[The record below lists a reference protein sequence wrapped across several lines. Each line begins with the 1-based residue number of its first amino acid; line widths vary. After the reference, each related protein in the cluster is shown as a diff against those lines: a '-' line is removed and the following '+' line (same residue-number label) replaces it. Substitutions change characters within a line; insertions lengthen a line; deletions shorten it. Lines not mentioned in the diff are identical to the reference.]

1 MNKEEK
7 VKVVEELKGQLN
19 DYKSIYLT
27 DIAGLDAM
35 QTSKL
40 RRECFNSNVK
50 LSVVK
55 NTFLERAMSESETDF
70 GELKDLLKG
79 NTTIM
84 LSESGNSPA
93 KVIKKFRK
101 DGEKPILKGA
111 FVDEAIYIGDDQIE
125 ALFNLK
131 SKEEVIGEII
141 TLLQSPAK
149 NVISALKSSS
159 GKIAGLVKTLSE
171 NPIEGEKA
179 EEPAAEEAKA
189 EEPAAEEAKAEEP
202 AAEEA
207 KAEEPVAEEAK
218 AEEPAAEEAK
228 AEEPAAEEAKAE
240 EPAAEENKS
249 EEQTSEDES
258 NDESK

>member
-7 VKVVEELKGQLN
+7 AKAVEELKVQLA

-27 DIAGLDAM
+27 DIAGLDAV

-55 NTFLERAMSESETDF
+55 NTFLERAMSESENDF
-70 GELKDLLKG
+70 GELKELLKG
-79 NTTIM
+79 NTAVM
-84 LSESGNSPA
+84 LSAIANSPA

-101 DGEKPILKGA
+101 DGDKPILKGA
-111 FVDEAIYIGDDQIE
+111 FVDEAIYIGDEHIE

-171 NPIEGEKA
+171 KTVEEVKA
-179 EEPAAEEAKA
+179 EETD
-189 EEPAAEEAKAEEP
+189 
-202 AAEEA
+202 
-207 KAEEPVAEEAK
+207 
-218 AEEPAAEEAK
+218 
-228 AEEPAAEEAKAE
+228 
-240 EPAAEENKS
+240 KS
-249 EEQTSEDES
+249 EEQTSEDKS
-258 NDESK
+258 KDESE

>member
-171 NPIEGEKA
+171 NPIEGGKV
-179 EEPAAEEAKA
+179 EEPAAEEVKAEEPSAEEAEA
-189 EEPAAEEAKAEEP
+189 EEPAAQ
-202 AAEEA
+202 
-207 KAEEPVAEEAK
+207 
-218 AEEPAAEEAK
+218 
-228 AEEPAAEEAKAE
+228 
-240 EPAAEENKS
+240 ENKS

>member
-93 KVIKKFRK
+93 KVIKKFRE

-171 NPIEGEKA
+171 NPIEGEKV
-179 EEPAAEEAKA
+179 
-189 EEPAAEEAKAEEP
+189 
-202 AAEEA
+202 
-207 KAEEPVAEEAK
+207 EEPVAEEAQ
-218 AEEPAAEEAK
+218 
-228 AEEPAAEEAKAE
+228 AE

>member
-27 DIAGLDAM
+27 DIAGLDSV

-55 NTFLERAMSESETDF
+55 NTFLERAMSESENDF

-84 LSESGNSPA
+84 LSDVGNSPA

-101 DGEKPILKGA
+101 DGDKPILKGA
-111 FVDEAIYIGDDQIE
+111 FVDEAIYIGDEHID
-125 ALFNLK
+125 ALFKLK

-141 TLLQSPAK
+141 SILQSPAK

-159 GKIAGLVKTLSE
+159 GKIAGLVKTLTE
-171 NPIEGEKA
+171 KPADEVKAEEPKA
-179 EEPAAEEAKA
+179 EEPAADQVKA
-189 EEPAAEEAKAEEP
+189 EE
-202 AAEEA
+202 
-207 KAEEPVAEEAK
+207 
-218 AEEPAAEEAK
+218 
-228 AEEPAAEEAKAE
+228 
-240 EPAAEENKS
+240 NDKS

-258 NDESK
+258 KDESK

>member
-179 EEPAAEEAKA
+179 EEPE
-189 EEPAAEEAKAEEP
+189 
-202 AAEEA
+202 AEEA
-207 KAEEPVAEEAK
+207 KAEEPVAEDAK
-218 AEEPAAEEAK
+218 AEEPVAEDAK
-228 AEEPAAEEAKAE
+228 AEEPVAE

>member
-1 MNKEEK
+1 
-7 VKVVEELKGQLN
+7 
-19 DYKSIYLT
+19 
-27 DIAGLDAM
+27 M

-55 NTFLERAMSESETDF
+55 NTFLERAMSESDMDF
-70 GELKDLLKG
+70 GELKDMLKG

-125 ALFNLK
+125 ALFKLK

-171 NPIEGEKA
+171 NPTDGDMV
-179 EEPAAEEAKA
+179 EEPAEDEVKAEKPAEEEVNV
-189 EEPAAEEAKAEEP
+189 EEPAEED
-202 AAEEA
+202 
-207 KAEEPVAEEAK
+207 
-218 AEEPAAEEAK
+218 
-228 AEEPAAEEAKAE
+228 
-240 EPAAEENKS
+240 NKS
-249 EEQTSEDES
+249 EEQTSEDEY

>member
-7 VKVVEELKGQLN
+7 VKSVEELKGQLA

-27 DIAGLDAM
+27 DIAGLNAV

-55 NTFLERAMSESETDF
+55 NTFLERAMSESDSDY
-70 GELKDLLKG
+70 GDLKDLLKG
-79 NTTIM
+79 NTAIM
-84 LSESGNSPA
+84 LSSIGNSPA

-101 DGEKPILKGA
+101 DSDKPILKGA
-111 FVDEAIYIGDDQIE
+111 FVDEAIYIGDEHIE

-141 TLLQSPAK
+141 SLLQSPAK

-159 GKIAGLVKTLSE
+159 AKIAGLVKTLSE
-171 NPIEGEKA
+171 KP
-179 EEPAAEEAKA
+179 
-189 EEPAAEEAKAEEP
+189 
-202 AAEEA
+202 AEEA

-218 AEEPAAEEAK
+218 S
-228 AEEPAAEEAKAE
+228 
-240 EPAAEENKS
+240 EENDNP

-258 NDESK
+258 KDESK

>member
-55 NTFLERAMSESETDF
+55 NTFLERAMSESETDY

-84 LSESGNSPA
+84 LSESGSSPA

-101 DGEKPILKGA
+101 DGEKPVLKGA

-189 EEPAAEEAKAEEP
+189 EEPAAEEAKVEQP

-207 KAEEPVAEEAK
+207 KV
-218 AEEPAAEEAK
+218 
-228 AEEPAAEEAKAE
+228 E

>member
-7 VKVVEELKGQLN
+7 VIAVEELKGQLA

-27 DIAGLDAM
+27 DIAGLNAV

-55 NTFLERAMSESETDF
+55 NTFLERAMSESENDF
-70 GELKDLLKG
+70 GELKELLKG

-84 LSESGNSPA
+84 LSTIGNSPA

-101 DGEKPILKGA
+101 DGDKPILKGA
-111 FVDEAIYIGDDQIE
+111 FVDEAIYIGDEHID

-171 NPIEGEKA
+171 KPAEEVKA
-179 EEPAAEEAKA
+179 EETNKA
-189 EEPAAEEAKAEEP
+189 
-202 AAEEA
+202 
-207 KAEEPVAEEAK
+207 
-218 AEEPAAEEAK
+218 
-228 AEEPAAEEAKAE
+228 
-240 EPAAEENKS
+240 

-258 NDESK
+258 KDESE

>member
-7 VKVVEELKGQLN
+7 VKAVEELKGQLT
-19 DYKSIYLT
+19 DYKSVYLT
-27 DIAGLDAM
+27 DIAGLDSV

-55 NTFLERAMSESETDF
+55 NTFLERAMSESENDF

-84 LSESGNSPA
+84 LSDVGNSPA

-101 DGEKPILKGA
+101 DGDKPILKGA
-111 FVDEAIYIGDDQIE
+111 FVDEAIYIGDEHIE
-125 ALFNLK
+125 ALFKLK

-141 TLLQSPAK
+141 SILQSPAK

-159 GKIAGLVKTLSE
+159 GKIAGLVKTL
-171 NPIEGEKA
+171 IEKPA
-179 EEPAAEEAKA
+179 DEPVAEEAKV
-189 EEPAAEEAKAEEP
+189 
-202 AAEEA
+202 
-207 KAEEPVAEEAK
+207 EEPVAEEAK
-218 AEEPAAEEAK
+218 AEEPAAEESK
-228 AEEPAAEEAKAE
+228 AEDET
-240 EPAAEENKS
+240 NKS

-258 NDESK
+258 KDESK

>member
-7 VKVVEELKGQLN
+7 GKAVEELKGQLA

-27 DIAGLDAM
+27 DIAGLNAV

-40 RRECFNSNVK
+40 RRECFNSNIK

-55 NTFLERAMSESETDF
+55 NTFLERAMSESENDF
-70 GELKDLLKG
+70 GELKELLKG
-79 NTTIM
+79 NTAVM
-84 LSESGNSPA
+84 LSTIANSPA

-101 DGEKPILKGA
+101 DGDKPILKGA
-111 FVDEAIYIGDDQIE
+111 FVDEAIYIGDEHIE

-171 NPIEGEKA
+171 KTVEEVKA
-179 EEPAAEEAKA
+179 EEPAVEEAKA
-189 EEPAAEEAKAEEP
+189 EETD
-202 AAEEA
+202 
-207 KAEEPVAEEAK
+207 
-218 AEEPAAEEAK
+218 
-228 AEEPAAEEAKAE
+228 
-240 EPAAEENKS
+240 KS

-258 NDESK
+258 KDESE

>member
-19 DYKSIYLT
+19 GCKSIYLT

-55 NTFLERAMSESETDF
+55 NTFLERAMSESDMDF
-70 GELKDLLKG
+70 GELKDMLKG

-125 ALFNLK
+125 ALFKLK

-171 NPIEGEKA
+171 NPTDGDMV
-179 EEPAAEEAKA
+179 EEPAEEEVKAEKPAEEEVKV
-189 EEPAAEEAKAEEP
+189 EEPAEED
-202 AAEEA
+202 
-207 KAEEPVAEEAK
+207 
-218 AEEPAAEEAK
+218 
-228 AEEPAAEEAKAE
+228 
-240 EPAAEENKS
+240 NKS

>member
-7 VKVVEELKGQLN
+7 VIAVEELKGQLA

-27 DIAGLDAM
+27 DIAGLNALE
-35 QTSKL
+35 TSKL

-55 NTFLERAMSESETDF
+55 NTFLERAMSESENDF
-70 GELKDLLKG
+70 GELKELLKG

-84 LSESGNSPA
+84 LSPIGNSPA

-101 DGEKPILKGA
+101 DGDKPILKGA
-111 FVDEAIYIGDDQIE
+111 FVDEAIYIGDEHID

-171 NPIEGEKA
+171 KPAEEVKA
-179 EEPAAEEAKA
+179 EEPAAEEVKA
-189 EEPAAEEAKAEEP
+189 GETNKA
-202 AAEEA
+202 
-207 KAEEPVAEEAK
+207 
-218 AEEPAAEEAK
+218 
-228 AEEPAAEEAKAE
+228 
-240 EPAAEENKS
+240 

-258 NDESK
+258 KDESE

>member
-171 NPIEGEKA
+171 NPIEDEKTDK
-179 EEPAAEEAKA
+179 PAAEEAKTD
-189 EEPAAEEAKAEEP
+189 
-202 AAEEA
+202 
-207 KAEEPVAEEAK
+207 EPVAEEAK
-218 AEEPAAEEAK
+218 TEEPAVEEAK
-228 AEEPAAEEAKAE
+228 TEET
-240 EPAAEENKS
+240 AAEENKS

>member
-131 SKEEVIGEII
+131 SNAEVIGEII

-171 NPIEGEKA
+171 NPKEGEKA

-189 EEPAAEEAKAEEP
+189 DEPAAEEAKADEP
-202 AAEEA
+202 AAEDA
-207 KAEEPVAEEAK
+207 KAEEPV
-218 AEEPAAEEAK
+218 
-228 AEEPAAEEAKAE
+228 AEEAKAE

>member
-1 MNKEEK
+1 
-7 VKVVEELKGQLN
+7 
-19 DYKSIYLT
+19 
-27 DIAGLDAM
+27 M
-35 QTSKL
+35 QTSNL
-40 RRECFNSNVK
+40 RRECFNSKVK

-171 NPIEGEKA
+171 NPMDGDKEEEPVEEEVKA
-179 EEPAAEEAKA
+179 EQSEEEEAKA
-189 EEPAAEEAKAEEP
+189 EEPAE
-202 AAEEA
+202 
-207 KAEEPVAEEAK
+207 
-218 AEEPAAEEAK
+218 
-228 AEEPAAEEAKAE
+228 
-240 EPAAEENKS
+240 EENKP

>member
-171 NPIEGEKA
+171 NPMEGDKVEEEPEA
-179 EEPAAEEAKA
+179 EE
-189 EEPAAEEAKAEEP
+189 
-202 AAEEA
+202 
-207 KAEEPVAEEAK
+207 V
-218 AEEPAAEEAK
+218 
-228 AEEPAAEEAKAE
+228 KAE
-240 EPAAEENKS
+240 EPAAEENKP

>member
-7 VKVVEELKGQLN
+7 VIAVEELKGQLA

-27 DIAGLDAM
+27 DIAGLNAV

-55 NTFLERAMSESETDF
+55 NTFLERAMSESENDF
-70 GELKDLLKG
+70 GELKELLKG

-84 LSESGNSPA
+84 LSTIGNSPA

-101 DGEKPILKGA
+101 DGDKPILKGA
-111 FVDEAIYIGDDQIE
+111 FVDEAIYIGDEHID

-171 NPIEGEKA
+171 KPAEEVKA
-179 EEPAAEEAKA
+179 EEPAAEEVKA
-189 EEPAAEEAKAEEP
+189 EEPVVEEAKAEENDKP
-202 AAEEA
+202 
-207 KAEEPVAEEAK
+207 
-218 AEEPAAEEAK
+218 
-228 AEEPAAEEAKAE
+228 
-240 EPAAEENKS
+240 

-258 NDESK
+258 KDESK

>member
-7 VKVVEELKGQLN
+7 VKVVEELKVQLN

-40 RRECFNSNVK
+40 RRECFNSKVK

-55 NTFLERAMSESETDF
+55 NTFLERAMSESENDF
-70 GELKDLLKG
+70 GDLKDLLKG

-131 SKEEVIGEII
+131 SKDEVIGEII
-141 TLLQSPAK
+141 ALLQSPAK
-149 NVISALKSSS
+149 NVISALKSGS

-171 NPIEGEKA
+171 NPMDGDKA
-179 EEPAAEEAKA
+179 EEPVEEEVKAEQSEEEEAKA
-189 EEPAAEEAKAEEP
+189 EEPAE
-202 AAEEA
+202 
-207 KAEEPVAEEAK
+207 
-218 AEEPAAEEAK
+218 
-228 AEEPAAEEAKAE
+228 
-240 EPAAEENKS
+240 EENKP

>member
-1 MNKEEK
+1 MNKQDK
-7 VKVVEELKGQLN
+7 VKVVEELKSQLAN
-19 DYKSIYLT
+19 YKSIYLT
-27 DIAGLDAM
+27 DIAGLDAV

-40 RRECFNSNVK
+40 RRECFNSDVK

-55 NTFLERAMSESETDF
+55 NTFLERAMSESDNEF

-84 LSESGNSPA
+84 LSKVGNSPA

-101 DGEKPILKGA
+101 DGDKPILKGA
-111 FVDEAIYIGDDQIE
+111 FVDEAIYVGDNHIE

-171 NPIEGEKA
+171 KPVDEVKS
-179 EEPAAEEAKA
+179 EEPAVDEVKS
-189 EEPAAEEAKAEEP
+189 EEPAVDEVKNEETDKP
-202 AAEEA
+202 
-207 KAEEPVAEEAK
+207 
-218 AEEPAAEEAK
+218 
-228 AEEPAAEEAKAE
+228 
-240 EPAAEENKS
+240 

-258 NDESK
+258 KDESE

>member
-7 VKVVEELKGQLN
+7 VKVVEELKDQLS

-27 DIAGLDAM
+27 DIAGLDAVE
-35 QTSKL
+35 TSKL

-55 NTFLERAMSESETDF
+55 NTFLERAMSESSNDF

-84 LSESGNSPA
+84 LSDVGNSPA

-101 DGEKPILKGA
+101 SADKPLLKGA
-111 FVDEAIYIGDDQIE
+111 FVDESIYIGDEHIE

-141 TLLQSPAK
+141 SILQSPAK
-149 NVISALKSSS
+149 NVISALKTSS

-171 NPIEGEKA
+171 NPVEQ
-179 EEPAAEEAKA
+179 
-189 EEPAAEEAKAEEP
+189 
-202 AAEEA
+202 A
-207 KAEEPVAEEAK
+207 KAEEPVEQAK
-218 AEEPAAEEAK
+218 AENNTNK
-228 AEEPAAEEAKAE
+228 AEET
-240 EPAAEENKS
+240 
-249 EEQTSEDES
+249 TSEDES
-258 NDESK
+258 KDDKSE

>member
-27 DIAGLDAM
+27 DIAGLNSI

-55 NTFLERAMSESETDF
+55 NTFLERAMSESDNDF

-84 LSESGNSPA
+84 LSEIGNSPA

-101 DGEKPILKGA
+101 DGDKPILKGA

-141 TLLQSPAK
+141 GILQSPAK

-171 NPIEGEKA
+171 NPVTEESKA
-179 EEPAAEEAKA
+179 EESI
-189 EEPAAEEAKAEEP
+189 
-202 AAEEA
+202 
-207 KAEEPVAEEAK
+207 
-218 AEEPAAEEAK
+218 
-228 AEEPAAEEAKAE
+228 
-240 EPAAEENKS
+240 EENNS
-249 EEQTSEDES
+249 EEQTSEGES
-258 NDESK
+258 NDESE

>member
-7 VKVVEELKGQLN
+7 AKVINELKSQLN
-19 DYKSIYLT
+19 DYRSIYIT
-27 DIAGLDAM
+27 DIAGLNSI

-40 RRECFNSNVK
+40 RRECFNSNIK

-55 NTFLERAMSESETDF
+55 NTFLERAMSDSDNNY

-84 LSESGNSPA
+84 FSESGNSPA

-101 DGEKPILKGA
+101 DGDKPILKGA

-141 TLLQSPAK
+141 GLLQSPAK

-171 NPIEGEKA
+171 NPVKEDSKA
-179 EEPAAEEAKA
+179 EESVEENNTEEQISEGKSN
-189 EEPAAEEAKAEEP
+189 EEPE
-202 AAEEA
+202 
-207 KAEEPVAEEAK
+207 
-218 AEEPAAEEAK
+218 
-228 AEEPAAEEAKAE
+228 
-240 EPAAEENKS
+240 
-249 EEQTSEDES
+249 
-258 NDESK
+258 

>member
-70 GELKDLLKG
+70 GDLKDLLKG

-131 SKEEVIGEII
+131 SKEEVLGEII

-179 EEPAAEEAKA
+179 EELAAEEAKTEELA
-189 EEPAAEEAKAEEP
+189 AEEAKTEEPAAEEAKT
-202 AAEEA
+202 
-207 KAEEPVAEEAK
+207 
-218 AEEPAAEEAK
+218 
-228 AEEPAAEEAKAE
+228 E

-258 NDESK
+258 KDESK

>member
-131 SKEEVIGEII
+131 SKEEVLGEII

-171 NPIEGEKA
+171 NPT
-179 EEPAAEEAKA
+179 
-189 EEPAAEEAKAEEP
+189 
-202 AAEEA
+202 EEA

-218 AEEPAAEEAK
+218 AEEPAEEEVK
-228 AEEPAAEEAKAE
+228 AEEPAEEEVKAE
-240 EPAAEENKS
+240 ESAEEENKS

>member
-1 MNKEEK
+1 MNKEDK

-27 DIAGLDAM
+27 DIAGLNSI

-55 NTFLERAMSESETDF
+55 NTFLERAMSESDNDF

-84 LSESGNSPA
+84 LSEIGNSPA

-101 DGEKPILKGA
+101 DGDKPILKGA

-141 TLLQSPAK
+141 GILQSPAK

-171 NPIEGEKA
+171 NPVT
-179 EEPAAEEAKA
+179 EES
-189 EEPAAEEAKAEEP
+189 
-202 AAEEA
+202 
-207 KAEEPVAEEAK
+207 KAEEPVAEESK
-218 AEEPAAEEAK
+218 AEEPK
-228 AEEPAAEEAKAE
+228 
-240 EPAAEENKS
+240 EENNS
-249 EEQTSEDES
+249 EEQTSEGES
-258 NDESK
+258 NDESE